1 MFLQKFYNNSIY
13 LLNNITKD
21 CSQTIDFCQ
30 LGTIGK
36 LNGTD
41 CCAQLFSKSEYT
53 QQYKCYHTGGMM
65 NFTMFE
71 PSKAFG
77 VTVGVEFADYSTKLD
92 DNITSLCA
100 LYMTGI
106 AVAVINPKANLY
118 HIALNNIKQLGPNTY
133 SIIGIERME
142 IDNSDKSSDFQSHQE
157 NTEIKE
163 MV

>member
-1 MFLQKFYNNSIY
+1 
-13 LLNNITKD
+13 
-21 CSQTIDFCQ
+21 
-30 LGTIGK
+30 
-36 LNGTD
+36 
-41 CCAQLFSKSEYT
+41 
-53 QQYKCYHTGGMM
+53 
-65 NFTMFE
+65 MFE

-92 DNITSLCA
+92 DNITSLWA